1 MGAAITPRNIAV
13 TVICSRRL
21 IVPPA
26 VRQAM
31 RVYTETLS
39 RPISPTL
46 AVRNGRSFRAMSA
59 PRRTLLFDL
68 EIGRTPPF
76 DRTATSAILLWFLRS
91 WRNWQTH
98 QLE

>member
-26 VRQAM
+26 VRQAV

-39 RPISPTL
+39 RPISPTV
-46 AVRNGRSFRAMSA
+46 AVQNGRSFRAMFA
-59 PRRTLLFDL
+59 LRRTLFDL
-68 EIGRTPPF
+68 ESGRTPPF
-76 DRTATSAILLWFLRS
+76 DRTATSAILPGFPAVVAELADAPA
-91 WRNWQTH
+91 
-98 QLE
+98 